1 MSIVCYTVAYMDEK
15 RKLSTEPYKGV
26 RDFYPED
33 EAVQK
38 YMFSAMR
45 RAVERFGYAEYN
57 ASVLEPAE
65 MYRAKGAENTEMVN
79 EQTYTFTD
87 RGERE
92 VTLRPEMTPT
102 AARMVAGRRRELA
115 FPLRWYSIP
124 NVFRYERPQRGR
136 LREHWQ
142 FNVDIFGSNS
152 IGSDAEI
159 IAVAHAVMLELGAS
173 ASDFTIRIS
182 DRRLLDK
189 FFERYELSQ
198 EQRKVARTLLD
209 RKDKMPASEFA
220 EQVEMLVGEPLDI
233 MLEQDESVS
242 ALLATIAER
251 GITNVEFD
259 PTIVRGF
266 DYYTGLVFE
275 VYDTNPENRRALFGG
290 GRYDNLLSLFG
301 EDKIPAVGFGMG
313 DVSARDFLEIRGLIP
328 QYTPPARVY
337 IALATPDNKEVVK
350 AASNIAAVLRASNIN
365 TAIDFGDKKLGDQ
378 IKTASKQHVPYCIV
392 VGVDELT
399 QDRFAVRDLATGEEE
414 TFSLADLS
422 GFFTNTK

>member
-1 MSIVCYTVAYMDEK
+1 MIVCYTVTYMDEK
-15 RKLSTEPYKGV
+15 RKLSTESYKGV

-38 YMFSAMR
+38 YMFAAMR

-65 MYRAKGAENTEMVN
+65 MYRAKGAENAEMIN

-142 FNVDIFGSNS
+142 LNVDLFGSNS
-152 IGSDAEI
+152 LASDAEI
-159 IAVAHAVMLELGAS
+159 IAVAHAIMLEMGAS
-173 ASDFTIRIS
+173 TEDFAIKIS
-182 DRRLLDK
+182 DRKLLDA
-189 FFERYELSQ
+189 FFERYKLSP
-198 EQRKVARTLLD
+198 EQGKAVRTLLD
-209 RKDKMPASEFA
+209 RKNKIPASEFA
-220 EQVEMLVGEPLDI
+220 EQMEMLVGEPLDI
-233 MLEQDESVS
+233 ALEPDESMS
-242 ALLATIAER
+242 AMLAILAER
-251 GITNVEFD
+251 GIKNVEFD

-266 DYYTGLVFE
+266 DYYTGIVFE

-290 GRYDNLLSLFG
+290 GRYDNLLSLFSD
-301 EDKIPAVGFGMG
+301 ENVPAVGFGMG
-313 DVSARDFLEIRGLIP
+313 DVSARDFLEVRGLIP
-328 QYTPPARVY
+328 AYVPPACVY
-337 IALATPDNKEVVK
+337 IAIATPDDKSVVS
-350 AASNIAAVLRASNIN
+350 AAGNIAAVLRASGIN
-365 TAIDFGDKKLGDQ
+365 TAVDFGDKKLGDQ
-378 IKTASKQHVPYCIV
+378 IKSAVKQKIPYCIV
-392 VGVDELT
+392 VGTDELT
-399 QDRFAVRDLATGEEE
+399 QDKFSVRNLMTGEEDV
-414 TFSLADLS
+414 FSLANLS
-422 GFFTNTK
+422 GFFVQN